1 MIIII
6 ILSFTFFSLDSLRA
20 NVSLDTL
27 LSRFS
32 WRSHNSSRSLLPP
45 DSFRPSLS
53 WKTTSSYWSRRPCHA
68 NPVWTLTNISFHSR
82 SHVSLDSLS
91 KVIEANRSIAV
102 NCIHAATNN
111 WKLYR
116 MAKINKVKSLID
128 VSSIF
133 WLHSI
138 LTYSLLIFENWLEFP
153 HLISHWS
160 IRYNLD
166 QAICK
171 NLITDLRRMCSSTD
185 ASGLNKNL
193 W

>member
-1 MIIII
+1 MIIIV

-53 WKTTSSYWSRRPCHA
+53 WKTTSSYWSGRPCHA
-68 NPVWTLTNISFHSR
+68 NPVWTLTNISFHNR
-82 SHVSLDSLS
+82 SHVSLDGLS
-91 KVIEANRSIAV
+91 KVIIDSLPLTVSTLRRTTGI
-102 NCIHAATNN
+102 
-111 WKLYR
+111 LYR
-116 MAKINKVKSLID
+116 MAKINKLKSLID

-138 LTYSLLIFENWLEFP
+138 STYSLLIFEDWLEFP

-160 IRYNLD
+160 RRYNLD
-166 QAICK
+166 QSICK
-171 NLITDLRRMCSSTD
+171 NLNI
-185 ASGLNKNL
+185 
-193 W
+193 